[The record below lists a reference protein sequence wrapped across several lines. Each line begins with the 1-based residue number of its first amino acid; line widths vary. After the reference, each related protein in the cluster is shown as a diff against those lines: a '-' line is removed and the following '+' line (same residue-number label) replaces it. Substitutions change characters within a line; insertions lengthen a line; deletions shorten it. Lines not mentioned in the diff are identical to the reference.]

1 MTIKDIAFY
10 FGLVL
15 GSMLLVGAV
24 YVYVKRLTF
33 GLGGVVLI
41 VFGAFLVGLSIWTS
55 FTVSVKADGSLTAE
69 YKQEVKEDLGAKTAD
84 LNGSIE
90 ELKLKLN
97 VLSQDIAALKKATP
111 KSDPTPEQI
120 VKREAKEQLFQQNS
134 EYAVL
139 VFHKPN
145 QKDVGARISDALL
158 SAGYR
163 SSFTESSLAEASQQ
177 FSANTARVI
186 YTKKGQQK
194 LAAVRELL
202 SKTALNISFIYK
214 DDPIE
219 LRKGDIQILMF

>member
-15 GSMLLVGAV
+15 GSMLLVGTV
-24 YVYVKRLTF
+24 YVYVKHLTF

-69 YKQEVKEDLGAKTAD
+69 YKQEVKEDLGDKTAD

>member
-1 MTIKDIAFY
+1 M
-10 FGLVL
+10 
-15 GSMLLVGAV
+15 
-24 YVYVKRLTF
+24 RLTF

-41 VFGAFLVGLSIWTS
+41 AFGSFLVGLSIWTS
-55 FTVSVKADGSLTAE
+55 VTISVKADGSLTAE
-69 YKQEVKEDLGAKTAD
+69 YKQEAKEDLGAKTAD

-90 ELKLKLN
+90 ELKLKLS
-97 VLSQDIAALKKATP
+97 VLSQDIVALKKATP
-111 KSDPTPEQI
+111 KSEPPPEQI
-120 VKREAKEQLFQQNS
+120 IKREAKEQLFQQNS
-134 EYAVL
+134 EYTVL

-145 QKDVGARISDALL
+145 QKDIGGRISDALL

-177 FSANTARVI
+177 FPSNTARVL

-202 SKTALNISFIYK
+202 SKAALNISFNYK
-214 DDPIE
+214 EDPID